1 MISIITPT
9 LNSQKTIYE
18 TIKSINKQNGV
29 LIEHI
34 IVDGFSN
41 DSTIKIIL
49 KEKKK
54 KTKIIYRKP
63 NGIYDA
69 MNVGIKKSKGK
80 IVGILNSDD
89 HYASNLVLKK
99 ICKIFDQNK
108 DIDICYG
115 NLRYFNKNK
124 TFYRIWK
131 PGKFK
136 FNSFLK
142 GWNPPHPTFFV
153 RKKIYKKYGKFNLK
167 YGNAA
172 DIELMFRLLNIKKL
186 KSYYLNSFLVNM
198 RSGGASGKSIKSI
211 INQNLQIL
219 KIFRNHKVNFSVFL
233 FIISKIK
240 NRSLQFFDN

>member
-18 TIKSINKQNGV
+18 TVKSINKQNGV

-89 HYASNLVLKK
+89 HYGYSPYRFIPEDSIKINSN
-99 ICKIFDQNK
+99 QS
-108 DIDICYG
+108 IDLGEGI
-115 NLRYFNKNK
+115 L
-124 TFYRIWK
+124 
-131 PGKFK
+131 
-136 FNSFLK
+136 
-142 GWNPPHPTFFV
+142 
-153 RKKIYKKYGKFNLK
+153 
-167 YGNAA
+167 
-172 DIELMFRLLNIKKL
+172 RLLN
-186 KSYYLNSFLVNM
+186 SNE
-198 RSGGASGKSIKSI
+198 
-211 INQNLQIL
+211 
-219 KIFRNHKVNFSVFL
+219 
-233 FIISKIK
+233 
-240 NRSLQFFDN
+240 